1 MTTAVVGEAVA
12 KATHHAHLLI
22 REAKRAVQR
31 VITGG
36 ALTLGLV
43 MAQMTRAVTI
53 NRKVLSVSGSR
64 ELKLN

>member
-1 MTTAVVGEAVA
+1 VTTAVVGEAVA

-31 VITGG
+31 VTTGG

-53 NRKVLSVSGSR
+53 NRKV
-64 ELKLN
+64 